1 MFSLECLR
9 LNLIYSILHVNPHP
23 WIILLLCISFRQH
36 RILQSCEA
44 DMAKCMPSV
53 SSFFMFLLHQFS
65 HTFYSHS
72 WASILIWLAYCYYVI
87 EACPLFIARLALSGL
102 FVKEI
107 NFSQNC
113 RKSVYKQKTWLI
125 NNSMR
130 GNIINS
136 SCSVKQRERAA
147 FVSDKVNVCVDEKR
161 NKHVQLHVS
170 LTAHLYC

>member
-1 MFSLECLR
+1 MFSLECLP

-44 DMAKCMPSV
+44 DMAKCIPSV
-53 SSFFMFLLHQFS
+53 SSFFMFLLHQIS
-65 HTFYSHS
+65 HTFYSH
-72 WASILIWLAYCYYVI
+72 ILIWLAYYYYVI
-87 EACPLFIARLALSGL
+87 EAWPLFIARLALSGL
-102 FVKEI
+102 FVKEM

-147 FVSDKVNVCVDEKR
+147 FVSSCQIRSMCVWTRREI
-161 NKHVQLHVS
+161 HTCSCMLV
-170 LTAHLYC
+170 